1 MTLKRLRLQSLVYH
15 WRGNAAVCLGVAI
28 GAAVL
33 TGALLVGSSLRASL
47 RDLALRRLGWV
58 DQALM
63 APRFFRQ
70 AVAGELERARAAD
83 RVAPAI
89 VLRASAKTEGA
100 QARGV
105 ILYGVESRFWGAR
118 EGVATAAPSQGVWLN
133 STLAEALGAK
143 AGSKVALT
151 LQRPSEVP
159 RESLLGRKGGDA
171 VVDTWELTVERVLAG
186 DEPGNHFSLR
196 PDLEAPRAAFVALPL
211 LQDRLGQPGRCN
223 ALLVGGGKP
232 ELAERLHAALRLEDW
247 GLVLQGPD
255 KRLDELFR
263 KLDRKPWDDKLEPRE
278 WRGRLPEALVRAID
292 PKATDL
298 TSGPTLTREQVETFY
313 RTHRNYLS
321 LESPQLLLE
330 RPVGDAALAAAREAG
345 LRAAPTL
352 VYLANTIAV
361 GDKQLPYSVVAAL
374 DPAQGPPLGPF
385 LPSGVGQ
392 LADDQVVLADWK
404 ESPLRGSKPGERVT
418 LTYFPPEH
426 QGDRSERTA
435 AFRLAGFV
443 PLEGPAADAELTPE
457 FPGITDKLSLDQW
470 DPPYPF
476 DKARIKQ
483 RVTKRDED
491 YWRQYRTTPKAYVT
505 LAAGQRLWASRFG
518 NLTSVRL
525 AAPAG
530 TSLTDSARAFEKSL
544 LAHLDPVKG
553 GFVFD
558 PVKQDA
564 LAASGG
570 GTDFAQL
577 FLGFS
582 FFLIAAALLLVG
594 LLFRLNLD
602 RRASEVGLLFAEG
615 YRRRTVRWLLLSEG
629 GALAAV
635 GSVLGACL
643 ALGYAALLLRLLAA
657 LWPGGALRSFLR
669 PHFQDPSTALGLV
682 FGAAGALLVSVLT
695 VAWVVRALGK
705 VPPRALLAG
714 QTTAEGESGLARR
727 SRWGWW
733 VAGLSAVGAA
743 ALLASARYVADHEMQ
758 ALTFFGSGTLLLVAF
773 LAALWVWMRGS
784 RHGTVEGHGLGSV
797 ARLGVRNA
805 ARHPARSLLTAGLLA
820 SAAFVVVAVDAFR
833 RQADAAGDAPNSPGG
848 GFAFVAESDL
858 PLYRNPAGPEGRQD
872 LIESLLPRW
881 RDELGGDNAKAE
893 QRGRETAE
901 LLAQTK
907 VVMFRLRAG
916 DDASCLNLYQ
926 PRRPRVLGVPAAL
939 IERGGFVFAST
950 LKPQDDAEKPDPW
963 RLLQREGGPTPAFGE
978 KNTVEWILKSGQGK
992 EYAVPDAD
1000 GRERPLLIAGLLQDS
1015 VFQSSLLVSEENFLR
1030 LYPGHEG
1037 YNFFLIAPPP
1047 GREEEVRRLLERGLA
1062 DRGFEATPTATR
1074 LESYLAVE
1082 NTYLSTFQALGGLGL
1097 VLGSLG
1103 LAVVLLRGVWER
1115 RGELAL
1121 LRALG
1126 YRRATLGWLVL
1137 AENGFLLVLG
1147 LLMGTAAALVAVA
1160 PHLAGAGGVPWAHL
1174 LALLGVV
1181 LVVGLAAGGLATA
1194 STLRAPLVPAL
1205 RKE

>member
-1 MTLKRLRLQSLVYH
+1 
-15 WRGNAAVCLGVAI
+15 
-28 GAAVL
+28 VL

-58 DQALM
+58 DQALVP
-63 APRFFRQ
+63 PRFFRES
-70 AVAGELERARAAD
+70 VAHELEHGKAAD
-83 RVAPAI
+83 RVEPVI
-89 VLRASAKTEGA
+89 LLRASVVAEGT
-100 QARGV
+100 QARNV
-105 ILYGVESRFWGAR
+105 TLYGVADRLWAAR
-118 EGVATAAPSQGVWLN
+118 GSTTAGPSHGLWLN
-133 STLAEALGAK
+133 SALAEALGAA
-143 AGSKVALT
+143 AGSKVVLH
-151 LQRPSEVP
+151 LQKPSAVP
-159 RESLLGRKGGDA
+159 RESLLGRKDGEA
-171 VVDTWELTVERVLAG
+171 VVDDWALPVEGVLSA
-186 DEPGNHFSLR
+186 DEPADHFSLR
-196 PDLEAPRAAFVALPL
+196 PGLEAPRSAYVPLPL
-211 LQDRLGQPGRCN
+211 LQARLNQPGRCN

-232 ELAERLHAALRLEDW
+232 DLAERLHAALRLEDW

-255 KRLDELFR
+255 KRVADLFR
-263 KLDRKPWDDKLEPRE
+263 KLDRKPWDDKLTPRE
-278 WRGRLPEALVRAID
+278 WRGHLPEALVSAIAPGASD
-292 PKATDL
+292 V
-298 TSGPTLTREQVETFY
+298 TSGPILTRRLVETFY

-321 LESPQLLLE
+321 LESPQLLLG
-330 RPVGDAALAAAREAG
+330 PGVGDAALAAAKDTG

-352 VYLANTIAV
+352 VYLANAIAID
-361 GDKQLPYSVVAAL
+361 DKLIPYSVVAAL
-374 DPAQGPPLGPF
+374 DPAEATPLGPF
-385 LPSGVGQ
+385 LPKG
-392 LADDQVVLADWK
+392 LARLEDDQIVLADWQ
-404 ESPLRGSKPGERVT
+404 ESPLRNCKPGDDVT
-418 LTYFPPEH
+418 LLYFPPEH
-426 QGDRSERTA
+426 QGGREERSAE
-435 AFRLAGFV
+435 FRLAGFV
-443 PLEGPAADAELTPE
+443 PMVGLAADAELTPE

-491 YWRQYRTTPKAYVT
+491 FWKQYRTTPKAYVT
-505 LAAGQRLWASRFG
+505 LAAGQRLWGSRFG

-525 AAPAG
+525 AAPPG
-530 TSLTDSARAFEKSL
+530 QSLEESGRAFEKSL
-544 LAHLDPVKG
+544 LAHLDPAKG

-564 LAASGG
+564 LEASGG

-629 GALAAV
+629 GALAAM
-635 GSVLGACL
+635 GAVLGACVAL
-643 ALGYAALLLRLLAA
+643 AYAALLLQLLAA

-669 PHFQDPSTALGLV
+669 PHFQDPGTGLGLV
-682 FGAAGALLVSVLT
+682 IGAGASLLVSVLT
-695 VAWVVRALGK
+695 IAWVVRALGK

-714 QTTAEGESGLARR
+714 QTTAEGEPGLARR

-743 ALLASARYVADHEMQ
+743 ALLASARSVRDHEMQ
-758 ALTFFGSGTLLLVAF
+758 AMTFFGSGTLLLVAF

-784 RHGTVEGHGLGSV
+784 RHRTVEGHGLWSV

-805 ARHPARSLLTAGLLA
+805 ARHPARSLLTTGLLA

-833 RQADAAGDAPNSPGG
+833 RQADAASDAPASPSG

-858 PLYRNPAGPEGRQD
+858 PLYRNPTSPEGRQD

-893 QRGRETAE
+893 QRGRDMAD
-901 LLAQTK
+901 LLAKTK
-907 VVMFRLRAG
+907 LFMFRLRAG

-939 IERGGFVFAST
+939 IERGGFVFAAT
-950 LKPQDDAEKPDPW
+950 LKPATDAERDHPW

-978 KNTVEWILKSGQGK
+978 KNTVEWILKTGLGK
-992 EYAVPDAD
+992 EYNVPDAD

-1037 YNFFLIAPPP
+1037 YNFFLIAPPA
-1047 GREEEVRRLLERGLA
+1047 GQEEEVRRLLERGLA
-1062 DRGFEATPTATR
+1062 DRGFEATSTARR

-1115 RGELAL
+1115 RAELAL

-1160 PHLAGAGGVPWAHL
+1160 PHLAGVGGGVPWAHL
-1174 LALLGVV
+1174 LALLGIV
-1181 LVVGLAAGGLATA
+1181 LAVGLLAGGLATA
-1194 STLRAPLVPAL
+1194 ATLRAPLIPAL